1 MVQVMAEAGN
11 HQGQTLCGREQMIQT
26 TEKMSICLLTDLPE
40 VFPPGGVGDD
50 AEHELAHVEGVSPVV
65 VGHAAVVTPHRAQP
79 PADREP
85 G

>member
-1 MVQVMAEAGN
+1 
-11 HQGQTLCGREQMIQT
+11 
-26 TEKMSICLLTDLPE
+26 MSCLLTDLPE

-79 PADREP
+79 PAAREQVRFVRS
-85 G
+85 

>member
-1 MVQVMAEAGN
+1 M
-11 HQGQTLCGREQMIQT
+11 
-26 TEKMSICLLTDLPE
+26 LTDLPE

-79 PADREP
+79 PAAREQVRSC
-85 G
+85 

>member
-1 MVQVMAEAGN
+1 
-11 HQGQTLCGREQMIQT
+11 
-26 TEKMSICLLTDLPE
+26 MSICLLTDLPE

-79 PADREP
+79 PAAREQVRVM
-85 G
+85 GGHVRSCLVKLC